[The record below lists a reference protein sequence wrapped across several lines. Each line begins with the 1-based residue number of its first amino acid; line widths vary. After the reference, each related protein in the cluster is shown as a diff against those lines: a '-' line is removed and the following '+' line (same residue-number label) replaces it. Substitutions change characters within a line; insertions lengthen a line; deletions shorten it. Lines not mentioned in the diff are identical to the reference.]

1 VSCSYVARVGENSIV
16 TGLNLPASHHA
27 AYIISA
33 YDQGL
38 FVGASVEAATLVHR
52 SDANR
57 DFYGR
62 RVQPKELLLGGYA
75 PPVAAEP
82 LYRAIAEV
90 RSAYCN
96 TWHVPVAHS
105 RLTVLLTVKV

>member
-1 VSCSYVARVGENSIV
+1 MLLTRMYTC
-16 TGLNLPASHHA
+16 TPK
-27 AYIISA
+27 
-33 YDQGL
+33 QGL
-38 FVGASVEAATLVHR
+38 FVGASLEAATLVHR

-62 RVQPKELLLGGYA
+62 KVQPKELLLGGYA

-90 RSAYCN
+90 SA
-96 TWHVPVAHS
+96 
-105 RLTVLLTVKV
+105 VL